1 MKKLLVFIFAA
12 TLSVG
17 AAWYRHGDSA
27 HAMGMVS
34 IKGGRA
40 LHPVHLPIG
49 KERYTLVITGTVIP
63 PYRGDTK
70 VTVDG
75 GEPIPFIVRGSDPI
89 IDLALRHRPYFEDG
103 TLTGLQ
109 PRDRFTIWVVM
120 DPDEPMPAGKRDVTF
135 TDTATNKPVLRIPV
149 IFGGGGEGQ
158 HHDH

>member
-12 TLSVG
+12 TLSVA

-40 LHPVHLPIG
+40 LHPVHLPSG
-49 KERYTLVITGTVIP
+49 RDRYTLVITGSIIP
-63 PYRGDTK
+63 PYQGDVR
-70 VTVDG
+70 VTIDG
-75 GEPIPFIVRGSDPI
+75 GPPIKTIIRGSDPI
-89 IDLALRHRPYFEDG
+89 IDLALRHRPYFEDA

-135 TDTATNKPVLRIPV
+135 TDTGTGNTVLGIPV
-149 IFGGGGEGQ
+149 IFGGGEGG
-158 HHDH
+158 HHEH

>member
-12 TLSVG
+12 VLSVG

-34 IKGGRA
+34 MKGGRA
-40 LHPVHLPIG
+40 LHPVHFPIG
-49 KERYTLVITGTVIP
+49 KDRYTLVITGTIIP
-63 PYRGDTK
+63 PYRGDMR

-75 GEPIPFIVRGSDPI
+75 GGPMPTIIRGSDPI

-120 DPDEPMPAGKRDVTF
+120 DPDEPMLAGKRDITF
-135 TDTATNKPVLRIPV
+135 TDTATEKPVLTIPV
-149 IFGGGGEGQ
+149 IFGGGEGE
-158 HHDH
+158 HHEH

>member
-1 MKKLLVFIFAA
+1 MKKLMVFIFAA
-12 TLSVG
+12 VLSVG

-34 IKGGRA
+34 MKGGRA
-40 LHPVHLPIG
+40 LHPVHFPTG
-49 KERYTLVITGTVIP
+49 KDRYTLVITGTIIP
-63 PYRGDTK
+63 PYQGDMR

-75 GEPIPFIVRGSDPI
+75 GPPMPTIIRGSDPI

-120 DPDEPMPAGKRDVTF
+120 DPDEPMLAGKRDITF
-135 TDTATNKPVLRIPV
+135 TDTTTEKPVLTIPV
-149 IFGGGGEGQ
+149 IFGGGEGG
-158 HHDH
+158 HHAH

>member
-12 TLSVG
+12 VLSVG

-34 IKGGRA
+34 MKGGRA
-40 LHPVHLPIG
+40 LHPVHFPIG
-49 KERYTLVITGTVIP
+49 KDRYTLVITGTIIP
-63 PYRGDTK
+63 PYRGDMR

-75 GEPIPFIVRGSDPI
+75 GLPMPTIVRGSDPI

-120 DPDEPMPAGKRDVTF
+120 DPDEPMLAGKRDITF
-135 TDTATNKPVLRIPV
+135 TDTATEKPVLTIPV
-149 IFGGGGEGQ
+149 IFGGGEGG
-158 HHDH
+158 HHEH

>member
-40 LHPVHLPIG
+40 NHPVHFPTG
-49 KERYTLVITGTVIP
+49 KDRYTLVITGTIIP
-63 PYRGDTK
+63 PYQGNVR

-75 GEPIPFIVRGSDPI
+75 GSPIETIVRGSDPI
-89 IDLALRHRPYFEDG
+89 IDLGLRHRPSFEDQ
-103 TLTGLQ
+103 TLTGLE
-109 PRDRFTIWVVM
+109 PRDRFTLWVVM
-120 DPDEPMPAGKRDVTF
+120 KPPGPMPAGKRDITF
-135 TDTATNKPVLRIPV
+135 TDTASNKPVLTIPV
-149 IFGGGGEGQ
+149 FFGGGEDA
-158 HHDH
+158 HHAH